1 MKIIDRGSGAPIV
14 VIPGI
19 QGRWEWMK
27 PGIDALAQQS
37 RVITFS
43 FCDEPTS
50 GGRFDEARGFWS
62 YVDQVR
68 DALDAAGIERA
79 AICGVSYGGLI
90 AAAFVARHPDR
101 VAALVLVSALP
112 PSWKPDGRV
121 ASYLRFPWLLTP
133 VFCLGSL
140 RLYREIAAANE
151 TWWSGVTAAVRHGIN
166 VLRHMFHP
174 GRMARR
180 VHLLSSV
187 LAQSGVEEWIEAD
200 LARVQVPTLVVTGEE
215 SLERVV
221 PPRVTRR
228 YLELWPHARAAT
240 IDRTGHLGLIT
251 RPVEFARVVST
262 FAAEHAPR
270 AIDPAHPDPG
280 SPIPDPG
287 SRIPDPYPVS
297 RRRIG

>member
-1 MKIIDRGSGAPIV
+1 MTIIDAGAGAPIV

-27 PGIDALAQQS
+27 PAIDALAQRS

-50 GGRFDEARGFWS
+50 GGRVDEASGFWS

-68 DALDAAGIERA
+68 EALDTSGIERA

-90 AAAFVARHPDR
+90 AGAFAVRHPDR
-101 VAALVLVSALP
+101 VASLVLVSALP
-112 PSWKPDGRV
+112 PSWQPDGRLTFC
-121 ASYLRFPWLLTP
+121 ARFPWLMTP
-133 VFCLGSL
+133 LFCLGSL
-140 RLYREIAAANE
+140 RLYREIAAANDG
-151 TWWSGVTAAVRHGIN
+151 WWSGVTAAVSHGIN

-180 VHLLSSV
+180 VRLLSSV
-187 LAQSGVEEWIEAD
+187 RIEAD
-200 LARVQVPTLVVTGEE
+200 LSRVQVPVLVVTGED

-228 YLELWPHARAAT
+228 YLELWPHARVAT
-240 IDRTGHLGLIT
+240 IARTGHLGLIT
-251 RPVEFARVVST
+251 RPAEFAAVVST
-262 FAAEHAPR
+262 FAADHAPP
-270 AIDPAHPDPG
+270 AIDRALPDPG
-280 SPIPDPG
+280 SPIPDPCL
-287 SRIPDPYPVS
+287 VS